1 MVDEETNTKKDAL
14 ASLLSDDD
22 DEGLKEVDKFLN
34 TQFDPEP
41 RILAIERLLKG
52 VEWDGEKY
60 VVPKGVEPL
69 CNAQGVFIIITKIRS
84 LLNPDSVNGFMT
96 DDEFNELML
105 EFNFELTRVINRD
118 RKRLG
123 IKKGMSK
130 FVIDTIDHRVRTFL
144 SGAINGRR
152 AMLVTHILSKKPLE
166 NPNKELNKQSAL
178 NYLIN

>member
-1 MVDEETNTKKDAL
+1 MGDENTDKKDAL

-41 RILAIERLLKG
+41 RIIAIERLLKG
-52 VEWDGEKY
+52 EKWDGENWI
-60 VVPKGVEPL
+60 VPKGIEPL
-69 CNAQGVFIIITKIRS
+69 CNAQGVFLIITKIRS
-84 LLNPDSVNGFMT
+84 LLNPDSVNGFMLE
-96 DDEFNELML
+96 DEFNELML
-105 EFNFELTRVINRD
+105 EFNFEFVRVLNRD

-123 IKKGMSK
+123 IKKGMTK
-130 FVIDTIDHRVRTFL
+130 FIVDVIDHRVRTFL

-152 AMLVTHILSKKPLE
+152 AVLLTHILAKKNLD
-166 NPNKELNKQSAL
+166 NPNKEIKKQSAL